1 MNTKI
6 YDPKERNAFN
16 LIQGTIGFKGLWNI
30 KDGKVLGMEVHPCG
44 DVIRQILSLKHLQA
58 IRLTNGFTKIPE
70 VICNHPNLK
79 KLVCQR
85 SNLTEIPVTVGNLKS
100 LEVLVLSYNNIQ
112 TLPDSFY
119 NLSELRVCSLFN
131 NSIKEIS
138 PKIAK
143 LRKLSTLCLDAN
155 PITHLPDEFLTLP
168 LLHFLMLPHGFKIS
182 LKLEKYLKKIENN
195 PCDNTQY
202 YETRGD

>member
-6 YDPKERNAFN
+6 YDPIERNAFS
-16 LIQGTIGFKGLWNI
+16 LIQGTIGFKGVWNI

-44 DVIRQILSLKHLQA
+44 DVIRHVLRLKNLQA

-85 SNLTEIPVTVGNLKS
+85 SNLTEIPLTIGNLKS
-100 LEVLVLSYNNIQ
+100 LEILILSYNNIHI
-112 TLPDSFY
+112 LPDSFY
-119 NLSELRVCSLFN
+119 NLSELRACSLSC

-143 LRKLSTLCLDAN
+143 LRKLSTLFLDAN
-155 PITHLPDEFLTLP
+155 PITHLPEEFLTLP
-168 LLHFLMLPHGFKIS
+168 QLHFLMLPHDFKIS
-182 LKLEKYLKKIENN
+182 PKLEKYLKKIDKN

-202 YETRGD
+202 YETYKD